1 MAKEIKL
8 PEVSENVESGDVVK
22 VLVSVGDTISV
33 DQPVIELETD
43 KAMFEIP
50 ATDGGK
56 VAEIKVKEGDKIS
69 IGDVILTVEGNGTAP
84 KEEAKEEE
92 APEQKVEESKV
103 EEEEVEEQPEE
114 EPVEIEDEAEEEVKS
129 EEPRKEETKKED
141 PKKEEPKQEA
151 QPKAER
157 KDGIPAPASPSV
169 RRLARELG
177 VDINEVPGSG
187 PSGRISD
194 EDVKK
199 FVKSIMQNG
208 APVSTGGGG
217 GVTHKPL
224 PDFSKWGATEREP
237 MSNVRRVTAEGLSHA
252 WLTTP
257 MVTQFD
263 EADITELEVFRK
275 KNSQAIKDKGGNL
288 TVTGI
293 LVKISEAALAK
304 FPQFNTSIDMEKR
317 EVVYKKYYNI
327 GIAVDTDRGL
337 LVPVIKDVNN
347 KTLTDISLELSE
359 ISAKARDRKITPE
372 EMDGGNFT
380 ISNLG
385 GIGGTGFTP
394 IVYSPQ
400 VAILGVSR
408 ASYKPVYKDGEFVPK
423 FVMPLSLTYDHRII
437 DGADA
442 ARFLRW
448 ICEALENPM
457 SMYL

>member
-8 PEVSENVESGDVVK
+8 PEVSENVETGDIVK
-22 VLVSVGDTISV
+22 VLVNVGDTITV
-33 DQPVIELETD
+33 DQPIIELETD

-50 ATDGGK
+50 ATEGGT
-56 VAEIKVKEGDKIS
+56 VSEIKVKEGDKIK
-69 IGDVILTVEGNGTAP
+69 IGDVILTVDGNGTAP
-84 KEEAKEEE
+84 KKEEPKE
-92 APEQKVEESKV
+92 EKKEEPTREEVKEEQPV
-103 EEEEVEEQPEE
+103 EEEHIEEVYD
-114 EPVEIEDEAEEEVKS
+114 EPIEEEVKA
-129 EEPRKEETKKED
+129 EE
-141 PKKEEPKQEA
+141 PKKEEKSEV
-151 QPKAER
+151 KAEPIAEVKR
-157 KDGIPAPASPSV
+157 EKRDGIPAPASPSV

-177 VDINEVPGSG
+177 VDINGVPGSG
-187 PSGRISD
+187 PAGRISD
-194 EDVKK
+194 EDVKL
-199 FVKSIMQNG
+199 FVKSLMQQG
-208 APVSTGGGG
+208 APSSTASGGGIA
-217 GVTHKPL
+217 HKPL
-224 PDFSKWGATEREP
+224 PDFSKWGETESIP
-237 MSNVRRVTAEGLSHA
+237 MSNVRRVTAEGLSYA
-252 WLTTP
+252 WNTTP

-263 EADITELEVFRK
+263 EADITELEAFRK
-275 KNSQAIKDKGGNL
+275 KNGPAIKEKGGNL

-293 LVKISEAALAK
+293 LVKICEAALAK

-317 EVVYKKYYNI
+317 EVVYKKYFNI

-337 LVPVIKDVNN
+337 LVPVIKNVNE
-347 KTLTDISLELSE
+347 KSLTDISVELAE

-408 ASYKPVYKDGEFVPK
+408 AGYKQVYKDGEFVAR